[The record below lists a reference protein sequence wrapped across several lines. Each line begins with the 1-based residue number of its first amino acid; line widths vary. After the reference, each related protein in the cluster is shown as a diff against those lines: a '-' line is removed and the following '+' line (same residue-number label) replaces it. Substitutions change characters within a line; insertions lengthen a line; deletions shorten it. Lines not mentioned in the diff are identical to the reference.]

1 MIKRGGP
8 PGGRAGLAD
17 WLPLLGSICQALS
30 TIAEE
35 TDEDTAVDARA
46 ADKSGHAARR
56 PHSSSSASQ

>member
-8 PGGRAGLAD
+8 TSGPAGLAD

-30 TIAEE
+30 SIAEE
-35 TDEDTAVDARA
+35 SDEDTANGARA
-46 ADKSGHAARR
+46 AEKGGDAAQR

>member
-8 PGGRAGLAD
+8 PGGPAGLAD

-30 TIAEE
+30 SIAEE
-35 TDEDTAVDARA
+35 SDEDRAVDARA
-46 ADKSGHAARR
+46 ADKSGPAER

>member
-8 PGGRAGLAD
+8 PGGPAGLAD

-30 TIAEE
+30 TIAKE
-35 TDEDTAVDARA
+35 TDEDTADGARA
-46 ADKSGHAARR
+46 ADKSGRAAHR